1 VIYGIL
7 YLCFIAYP
15 VVFVQYRGWS
25 AGFSGLAFLGIGVG
39 TLFAIF
45 LEPLWRRIIN
55 SHPTDPATGTAIP
68 EATAAVMSLGAILT
82 PLGQLG
88 FSWTC
93 LPVSIHWIAPVSFG
107 IPFGMGNT
115 LCFIYGTNYLA
126 AAYGN
131 HAASALSGNTVMR
144 SIFGA
149 ALPLAGPVMYANLTP
164 RWAGTLLGLLEV
176 ILIPIPIIF
185 YYHGDKIRAKSRVIR
200 QMREDTARNEGRAAK
215 QAARVARKAA
225 AAAVAR
231 VVVVEKGGSGDI
243 EARAESNGVMMGRMQ
258 TTNHKE
264 TT

>member
-1 VIYGIL
+1 M
-7 YLCFIAYP
+7 
-15 VVFVQYRGWS
+15 
-25 AGFSGLAFLGIGVG
+25 
-39 TLFAIF
+39 AIF

-55 SHPTDPATGTAIP
+55 SHPTDPSTGTAIP
-68 EATAAVMSLGAILT
+68 EATAVIMSIGAILT

-93 LPVSIHWIAPVSFG
+93 LPVSIHWIAPISFG

-149 ALPLAGPVMYANLTP
+149 ALPLAGPVMYATLTP

-176 ILIPIPIIF
+176 ILVPIRIIF
-185 YYHGDKIRAKSRVIR
+185 YYHGDKIRGRSRVIR
-200 QMREDTARNEGRAAK
+200 QMREDAARNEGRAAK
-215 QAARVARKAA
+215 QAARLARRAA
-225 AAAVAR
+225 AAAVTR
-231 VVVVEKGGSGDI
+231 EVVMEKGSEDI
-243 EARAESNGVMMGRMQ
+243 EAQLGSNGILNSEIRAEE
-258 TTNHKE
+258 KK
-264 TT
+264 